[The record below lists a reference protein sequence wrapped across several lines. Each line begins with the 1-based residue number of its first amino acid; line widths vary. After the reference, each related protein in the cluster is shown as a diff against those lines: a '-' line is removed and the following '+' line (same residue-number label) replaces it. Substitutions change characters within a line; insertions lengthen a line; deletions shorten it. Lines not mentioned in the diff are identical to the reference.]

1 MNKKTAIIIAVVV
14 VVLAIAGVAIALALN
29 NQDNQSSNNQSNS
42 SNEEANNTD
51 PSKTFSPKD
60 ISKLSYV
67 ATSTTTVAG
76 QTVTST
82 IESDGKGTQKTSS
95 TVSGMTTESYV
106 TGNTVITCVD
116 GTCSKTTI
124 DPSSE
129 ATSQLAANASQYRDT
144 ATNTG
149 SETID
154 DKTYQVWKAN
164 GPAGEVRYYI
174 DSENR
179 IGRIALTSGT
189 TIVYDYKDV
198 SITVPQV

>member
-1 MNKKTAIIIAVVV
+1 MNKKTAIIIAIIV
-14 VVLAIAGVAIALALN
+14 VVLAVAGAAIAFAMNQN
-29 NQDNQSSNNQSNS
+29 NKSSNNQSNS
-42 SNEEANNTD
+42 SKESSKTD
-51 PSKTFSPKD
+51 TSKTFSPKD

-67 ATSTTTVAG
+67 ATSTMTVSG

-82 IESDGKGTQKTSS
+82 IENDGKGTQKTSS
-95 TVSGMTTESYV
+95 TTAGMTTESYI

-116 GTCSKTTI
+116 GTCTKTSV

-129 ATSQLAANASQYRDT
+129 SSNQLANNAAQYRDT
-144 ATNTG
+144 AKNTG

-154 DKTYQVWKAN
+154 GKTYQVWKAT
-164 GPAGEVRYYI
+164 GPAGEVSYYI

-179 IGRIALTSGT
+179 IGRIVLASGAT
-189 TIVYDYKDV
+189 TIYDYKDV